1 MIEGILV
8 GIFSNSI
15 FSFIQNANEK
25 VDKQNDND
33 LVQRIHNV
41 LEKTTKDFF
50 SKYSKLYPN
59 PETTFIAKESN
70 IEIIIDYFHFGKE
83 INLKMSLD
91 PKGIDGKTY
100 IKNQHLDYF
109 IQRLENNINEDYRLS
124 KIKATK
130 EHYVDSQE
138 AFSDIKDIKRLLG
151 LGYDKSTE
159 KESSWEF
166 KDAVTGEKIE
176 HKEGE
181 KHHLKYPN
189 GAEQIFMVNGD
200 IISVDIKGMNDKW
213 AYYEMDM
220 KTGAI
225 IDNKFP
231 YPLSE
236 YNLVLVE
243 SEILNKNT
251 MKNINGSRRE
261 IIKMKWGRRIEV
273 VYNSKGKILG
283 FDGKGGWS
291 VNHIKKTIEPSN

>member
-33 LVQRIHNV
+33 LAQRIHNV
-41 LEKTTKDFF
+41 LEKTTKEFF
-50 SKYSKLYPN
+50 RKYSKLYPN
-59 PETTFIAKESN
+59 PETSFIANENN

-83 INLKMSLD
+83 INLKKSLD
-91 PKGIDGKTY
+91 SKGIDGKTY

-109 IQRLENNINEDYRLS
+109 IQRLEKNINEDYRLS

-151 LGYDKSTE
+151 LGDGKSTR
-159 KESSWEF
+159 KENSWEF
-166 KDAVTGEKIE
+166 KDAVTGEKTE

-181 KHHLKYPN
+181 KYHLKYPN
-189 GAEQIFMVNGD
+189 GAEQIFMVKDD
-200 IISVDIKGMNDKW
+200 IISVDIKGENAKW

-251 MKNINGSRRE
+251 MKDINGSWKE

-283 FDGKGGWS
+283 FDGKGGWR
-291 VNHIKKTIEPSN
+291 VNHTTKTIEPSN